1 MLHEFPIETSLNK
14 KDFAQKQTWYQQ
26 TYQKFDSRLSKITAK
41 LKDQVSKILIF
52 IEQGW

>member
-26 TYQKFDSRLSKITAK
+26 TYQKFDSRLSKNNSEAK
-41 LKDQVSKILIF
+41 RSGQ
-52 IEQGW
+52 

>member
-26 TYQKFDSRLSKITAK
+26 TYQKFDSRL
-41 LKDQVSKILIF
+41 LKNNSETKRS
-52 IEQGW
+52 G